1 MSALKTEI
9 YIAWTGVSMTLTWAN
24 ERDYDSAMEF
34 FAELGVLCVPS
45 LPDQDLPLF
54 VSLEN
59 EQQLEALYEF
69 RRKLRER

>member
-1 MSALKTEI
+1 MNALKTKI
-9 YIAWTGVSMTLTWAN
+9 YIAWTGVEMTLSWAN

-54 VSLEN
+54 VCLEK
-59 EQQLEALYEF
+59 EQQLDALYEF
-69 RRKLRER
+69 RRKLRDG